1 MSQINKTDTCWLWTG
16 HTTGDYGR
24 YGIERKKVYAHRYS
38 YTIHK
43 GEIPEGHC
51 VRHTCDETL
60 CVNPDHLLTGTQ
72 QDNMNDKKERGR
84 CISKRGKGVKLRTVN
99 GVTIDDVFM
108 THVNKTDT
116 CWLWTGTT
124 ACGYGQC
131 NRNNKNVKAHRY
143 SYIIHKGEIPEG
155 HGVRHTC
162 DEPLCVNPDHLL
174 TGTQQD
180 NMNDKKE
187 RGRQN
192 PPSGERN
199 SLSKLNNDDVIE
211 IRILRGFGFTYDE
224 LGKMY
229 NVSISSIFNIINNK
243 TWTHI

>member
-84 CISKRGKGVKLRTVN
+84 
-99 GVTIDDVFM
+99 
-108 THVNKTDT
+108 
-116 CWLWTGTT
+116 
-124 ACGYGQC
+124 
-131 NRNNKNVKAHRY
+131 
-143 SYIIHKGEIPEG
+143 
-155 HGVRHTC
+155 
-162 DEPLCVNPDHLL
+162 
-174 TGTQQD
+174 
-180 NMNDKKE
+180 
-187 RGRQN
+187 QN